1 MIAGQAGVNKK
12 DAESIPIATL
22 ELTAITVADGQ
33 KVSILGF
40 RAFEPHQRAPRE
52 GCNLKTGKKFS
63 VPQQQSQVSKPVKP
77 LRGIVINAGFSLHS
91 PI

>member
-1 MIAGQAGVNKK
+1 M
-12 DAESIPIATL
+12 ATL

-33 KVSILGF
+33 KVSILDF

-52 GCNLKTGKKFS
+52 GCSLKTGKKFS
-63 VPQQQSQVSKPVKP
+63 FPQQQSQVSKPVKP
-77 LRGIVINAGFSLHS
+77 LRGIVINAGSSLHS